1 MPAERPFRF
10 GVQANSAVSRD
21 EWVAQAYRA
30 EGLGYATL
38 NLPDH
43 FGAQLAPVPALAAA
57 AEATL
62 TLRIGCFVFA
72 NDYHH
77 PVVLA
82 KEAATLDLL
91 SGGRLELGLGAGWL
105 RKEYD
110 RAGIP
115 FDGAGT
121 RIARLAEAITVMKG
135 LFSPGPFSFEGT
147 HYRISDLDGLP
158 KPLQTPHPPLLVG
171 GGGERLLSLAAREA
185 DIVSLNPRA
194 LPDGTLDMADV
205 RPEAVAQKV
214 AWVRAAAGPRF
225 ATLELN
231 TTLLGIAVTGD
242 RAAAARQLGERLR
255 VPGELALESPLALA
269 GTVDG
274 MVEELMAR
282 RERYGL
288 TYYMVRRADME
299 AFAPVVERLV
309 GQ

>member
-1 MPAERPFRF
+1 MPTTRPFRF

-21 EWVAQAYRA
+21 EWVAQAYSA
-30 EGLGYATL
+30 ERLGYATF

-105 RKEYD
+105 RQEYD

-115 FDGAGT
+115 FAAAGT
-121 RIARLAEAITVMKG
+121 RIDRLAEAIAVMKG
-135 LFSPGPFSFEGT
+135 LFSPGSFSFEGA
-147 HYRISDLDGLP
+147 HYRICDLDGLP
-158 KPLQTPHPPLLVG
+158 KPVQTPHPPLLIG
-171 GGGERLLSLAAREA
+171 GGGQRLLSLAAREA
-185 DIVSLNPRA
+185 NIVSLNPRA
-194 LPDGTLDMADV
+194 LPDGTLDMAGI
-205 RPEAVAQKV
+205 RPEAVAQQI

-231 TTLLGIAVTGD
+231 TTLHAIAATGD
-242 RAAAARQLGERLR
+242 RAVAARQLAERLS
-255 VPGELALESPLALA
+255 VPGEVALESPMALA
-269 GTVDG
+269 GAVDD
-274 MVEELMAR
+274 MVEELVAR

-288 TYYMVRRADME
+288 SYYMVRRADME
-299 AFAPVVERLV
+299 AFAPVVERLA